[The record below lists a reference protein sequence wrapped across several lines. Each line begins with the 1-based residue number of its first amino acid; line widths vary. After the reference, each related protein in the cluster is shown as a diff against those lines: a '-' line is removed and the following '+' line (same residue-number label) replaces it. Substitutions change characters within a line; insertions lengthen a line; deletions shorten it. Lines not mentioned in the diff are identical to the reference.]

1 MVLVANGGIG
11 QSFDELEL
19 NKILCDHHNVPIAGV
34 IINKVMPDKLEQTR
48 HYMEMALEKNWGVP
62 LLGCVPDRPFLGC
75 PALKDIERLF
85 GSKLLS
91 GQEQHL
97 RHYTVRDL
105 NLVATSLSVF
115 LENLRIKPARTLYVC
130 HVSREDI
137 LLGFLA
143 EYQRRQYRNEP
154 FEAALIVCGR
164 PDRFSLDPQVLDM
177 IQQTEN
183 APPIMRSP
191 YTCREAMEMIHNY
204 TPKLNMADGDRVSTT
219 VNHYELYID
228 FDLLLERT
236 GNTPSNFKT
245 AAAM

>member
-1 MVLVANGGIG
+1 MVLVANGGLG
-11 QSFDELEL
+11 SAFDELEL
-19 NKILCDHHNVPIAGV
+19 NKILCDHHNVPVAGV
-34 IINKVMPDKLEQTR
+34 IINKVIPDKLEQTR
-48 HYMEMALEKNWGVP
+48 HYIEKALDENWGVP
-62 LLGCVPDRPFLGC
+62 LLGCIPDRPFLGC
-75 PALKDIERLF
+75 PALKDLERLF
-85 GSKLLS
+85 GCKLLS

-105 NLVATSLSVF
+105 NLVAASLSVF
-115 LENLRIKPARTLYVC
+115 LENLRKKPARTLYVC

-143 EYQRRQYRNEP
+143 EYQRRTYRGEP

-164 PDRFSLDPQVLDM
+164 PDPFSPDPQVLDM
-177 IQQTEN
+177 IEQTES

-191 YTCREAMEMIHNY
+191 YSCREAMEMIHSY
-204 TPKLNMADGDRVSTT
+204 TPKLNMADSDRVSTT
-219 VNHYELYID
+219 VKHYEQYID

-236 GNTPSNFKT
+236 GNTPSVKT